1 MNKQVKSSDGV
12 AKYKAQDINKI
23 IVLVIA
29 SIQPGIFI
37 VHLIVK
43 LNLII
48 LMRRNHRHSVFGGVS
63 LAVIF
68 ICITILFFKIG
79 KKDMQMFTSL
89 KTQAMVF
96 ACVFTLI
103 FVVSIAT
110 RTKK

>member
-1 MNKQVKSSDGV
+1 M
-12 AKYKAQDINKI
+12 
-23 IVLVIA
+23 
-29 SIQPGIFI
+29 
-37 VHLIVK
+37 K